1 MSLAEELLAD
11 LEDDDD
17 AEVDEDEEDVD
28 DVGGENVLDTIK
40 EEDEEEEE
48 DMDAD
53 GGGGGGGGEMDVKP
67 KVKAEKSLVGDTR
80 GKSIHSVAKLSGSK
94 RFVDTVTELRDFVK
108 KRVTTFICGPAEADP
123 EYQLIV
129 RANNLAA
136 DIDHEMATVH
146 KFATD
151 NYSKRFP
158 ELESLVPNPYDY
170 IRTVKA
176 LGNRVQKAKSNEV
189 LAEILKPA
197 TIMVVSVT
205 ASTTQ
210 GVDLAPD
217 ELDRVMEAVEMGLEL
232 VVAKDEIL
240 RYVES
245 RMGVF
250 APNLTIILGAPT
262 AAKLMGVAGG
272 LTNLAKIPA
281 CNVQLLGSQKRGGAS
296 SGYSNVSNLPH
307 TGYIFHSPVCQAAPS
322 DLRFKVQKLVAAK
335 ATLAARADSL
345 HSSPD
350 GSIGDKFRAEL
361 EAKIDKLMEPPPVKT
376 VKALPLPLEGQRKK
390 RGGRRYRKMKERL
403 GMTEIRKQANRLN
416 FGEIEADAYQDDL
429 GFSVGTLKKGGKGS
443 SGIRA
448 AQVNKATN
456 ARMSQTLQKRL
467 AKQQQVTFGGT
478 TTIKKTI
485 SGTASSVA
493 FTPLQG
499 LEIVN
504 PGAAERKS
512 ADDNKY
518 FSQTSGFQ
526 SIRPKTT

>member
-1 MSLAEELLAD
+1 MAD
-11 LEDDDD
+11 LEDDD
-17 AEVDEDEEDVD
+17 AEVEEEEEHDIA
-28 DVGGENVLDTIK
+28 GENVLDTIK
-40 EEDEEEEE
+40 EEDEEEDD
-48 DMDAD
+48 DMDVHDGD
-53 GGGGGGGGEMDVKP
+53 GGSNNVSDGT
-67 KVKAEKSLVGDTR
+67 KVKQEKPSSTSSIGDTR
-80 GKSIHSVAKLSGSK
+80 GKSIHAVAKLRGCK
-94 RFVDTVTELRDFVK
+94 RFVDTMTELRDFVQ
-108 KRVTTFICGPAEADP
+108 KRVTSFICGPAEADP

-136 DIDHEMATVH
+136 EIDHEMATVH

-170 IRTVKA
+170 IRTIKA
-176 LGNRVQKAKSNEV
+176 LGNQVQKAKSNEV

-210 GVDLAPD
+210 GTDLSPD
-217 ELDRVMEAVEMGLEL
+217 ELQRVLEAVDMGLEL
-232 VVAKDEIL
+232 VVAKEEIL

-296 SGYSNVSNLPH
+296 SGYSNVSTLPH
-307 TGYIFHSPVCQAAPS
+307 TGYIFHSPVVQAAPS

-345 HSSPD
+345 HSASD

-429 GFSVGTLKKGGKGS
+429 GFSMGTLKKGGKGS
-443 SGIRA
+443 GGIRA

-456 ARMSQTLQKRL
+456 ARMSQKLQKHL
-467 AKQQQVTFGGT
+467 AKQQQTTFGGT

-504 PGAAERKS
+504 PGAAEKKS

>member
-17 AEVDEDEEDVD
+17 ADIGDEEENEDLVAAPSGAGLDV
-28 DVGGENVLDTIK
+28 IK
-40 EEDEEEEE
+40 EEDEDE
-48 DMDAD
+48 DMETDDPDEAKAKMK
-53 GGGGGGGGEMDVKP
+53 E
-67 KVKAEKSLVGDTR
+67 KVSKEVGDTK
-80 GKSIHSVAKLSGSK
+80 GKSVFSVAKLSTSK
-94 RFVDTVTELRDFVK
+94 QFVSTMIELRDFQM
-108 KRVTTFICGPAEADP
+108 KRATSFVCGPAEADP

-136 DIDHEMATVH
+136 DIDHEIAIIH
-146 KFATD
+146 KFASD

-158 ELESLVPNPYDY
+158 ELESLVPEPHDY
-170 IRTVKA
+170 IRTIKA
-176 LGNRVQKAKSNEV
+176 LGNEVGKAKSNEF

-210 GVDLAPD
+210 GIDLTED
-217 ELDRVMEAVEMGLEL
+217 ELHRVMEAVDMGLAL
-232 VVAKDEIL
+232 VVAKEEIL

-245 RMGVF
+245 RMGIF

-262 AAKLMGVAGG
+262 AAKIMGLAGG

-281 CNVQLLGSQKRGGAS
+281 CNVQLLGSRKRGGAS
-296 SGYSNVSNLPH
+296 AGYSNVSNLPH
-307 TGYIFHSPVCQAAPS
+307 TGYIYHSPVVQAAPS

-335 ATLAARADSL
+335 ATLAARADAL
-345 HSSPD
+345 HSAPD

-361 EAKIDKLMEPPPVKT
+361 ETKVDKLMEPPPVKS
-376 VKALPLPLEGQRKK
+376 VRALPLPLEGQRKK

-403 GMTEIRKQANRLN
+403 GITDIRRQANRLT
-416 FGEIEADAYQDDL
+416 FAEIESEAYQDDM
-429 GFSVGTLKKGGKGS
+429 GFSLGQIKKGGLGS
-443 SGIRA
+443 GGIRQ

-456 ARMSQTLQKRL
+456 ARMSQKLQKTL
-467 AKQQQVTFGGT
+467 AKHNQVTFGGT
-478 TTIKKTI
+478 TTIKKAV

-504 PGAAERKS
+504 PGAAEKKT
-512 ADDNKY
+512 DDNKY
-518 FSQTSGFQ
+518 FSQTSGFV
-526 SIRPKTT
+526 SVRPK

>member
-1 MSLAEELLAD
+1 M
-11 LEDDDD
+11 
-17 AEVDEDEEDVD
+17 
-28 DVGGENVLDTIK
+28 
-40 EEDEEEEE
+40 
-48 DMDAD
+48 
-53 GGGGGGGGEMDVKP
+53 
-67 KVKAEKSLVGDTR
+67 
-80 GKSIHSVAKLSGSK
+80 
-94 RFVDTVTELRDFVK
+94 ELRDFVK
-108 KRVTTFICGPAEADP
+108 KRVTSFICGPAEADP

-136 DIDHEMATVH
+136 DIDHEMATIH

-158 ELESLVPNPYDY
+158 ELESLVPNPFDY
-170 IRTVKA
+170 IRTIQA
-176 LGNRVQKAKSNEV
+176 LGNQVQKAKSNEV

-210 GVDLAPD
+210 GVDLTPD
-217 ELDRVMEAVEMGLEL
+217 ELTRVMEAVDMGLDL

-281 CNVQLLGSQKRGGAS
+281 CNVQLLGSQKRGGVT
-296 SGYSNVSNLPH
+296 SGYSNVSTLPH
-307 TGYIFHSPVCQAAPS
+307 TGYIFHSPVVQAAPS
-322 DLRFKVQKLVAAK
+322 DLRYKIQRLVSAK
-335 ATLAARADSL
+335 ATLAARADAL

-443 SGIRA
+443 GGIRS

-485 SGTASSVA
+485 SGTASPVA

-512 ADDNKY
+512 ADDYKY